1 MSSKHDIKRNACQLF
16 GRQAK
21 CGYDWWWHS
30 FTAENAETGE
40 QKPFYIEFFLCNPKS
55 GAETPVFGDIEK
67 HIKPSYLMVNVG
79 TWGKNKKQLHRFFGW
94 KQIAVNRKAPYSI
107 TADDCYCTETE
118 THGCVKVSEE
128 QARLPQYMTDCG
140 EIKWDLK
147 IKKVTAFN
155 VGYGAGA
162 LFRRLQAFE
171 MFWHAEGM
179 KSEFEGEVYLD
190 GERYVV
196 KPETCY
202 GYADKNWG
210 RNFTTPWVWLSS
222 NNLTSNVTGQ
232 KLKNSVF
239 DIGGGR
245 PVVLGIA
252 LKGKLL
258 SLFHYEGKDYEF
270 NFSKFWTRTKTKFH
284 CVETEDEI
292 VWHVEQKS
300 TSGKMITD
308 ITCKKEDMLLI
319 RYEAPTGE
327 KRHTRLWNGGNGCG
341 TVKLFD
347 KRGNLIDDI
356 TCENVGC
363 EYGEF
368 DATEAY
374 K

>member
-1 MSSKHDIKRNACQLF
+1 MF
-16 GRQAK
+16 GNV
-21 CGYDWWWHS
+21 
-30 FTAENAETGE
+30 ENH
-40 QKPFYIEFFLCNPKS
+40 K
-55 GAETPVFGDIEK
+55 
-67 HIKPSYLMVNVG
+67 KPSYLMVNVG

-94 KQIAVNRKAPYSI
+94 KQIVVNHKAPFSI
-107 TADDCYCTETE
+107 TADDCYCTENE
-118 THGCVKVSEE
+118 THGFVKVSEE
-128 QARLPQYMTDCG
+128 EAQSPQYMTDSG

-155 VGYGAGA
+155 VGYGAGP

-171 MFWHAEGM
+171 IFWNAEGM

-190 GERYVV
+190 GEKYIV
-196 KPETCY
+196 KPENCY

-222 NNLTSNVTGQ
+222 NNLTSNITGQ
-232 KLKNSVF
+232 KLENSVF

-270 NFSKFWTRTKTKFH
+270 NFSKFWMQTKTKFH
-284 CVETEDEI
+284 CYETKDEI

-300 TSGKMITD
+300 TVGKMITD

-347 KRGNLIDDI
+347 KRGKLIDDI
-356 TCENVGC
+356 HCENVGC